1 MIVPGMEGRSREEIV
16 LDISRYLSDAHQIH
30 AIPSRKGKKKDR
42 RDWYAECMVTFA
54 LINRAL
60 DLGFFILDIYGYTDP
75 DGPVRYKAMIKR
87 LHDHDLIDDRTREGM
102 IALIDYRNRISHHF
116 QTITSRNAW
125 AVSDVTG
132 IVETFADA
140 MQQAY
145 THRSRHQISC
155 RIILAA
161 GIIGIISVIFIWFI
175 WA

>member
-1 MIVPGMEGRSREEIV
+1 MIVPGKEGRSIEKIA
-16 LDISRYLSDAHQIH
+16 LDINRYLSDAQQIH
-30 AIPSRKGKKKDR
+30 AIPSRKGMTKDR

-87 LHDHDLIDDRTREGM
+87 LHDHDLIDDKTREGM

-116 QTITSRNAW
+116 QTITSRDAW

-132 IVETFADA
+132 IVKTYTDA

-145 THRSRHQISC
+145 EHRSRYQVSP
-155 RIILAA
+155 RVLLAA